1 MKSTVGRRPGSLSLA
16 PAPSR
21 RRRQRR
27 WWRQSGWDGKGSA
40 IGCTSATPSRKTL
53 VHLQTGIGLES
64 EENRIELISSNTKDK
79 CLGAG
84 LSGLRVGVLY
94 SQNAAALAALQKLND
109 LCQVSSQTQ
118 ASVRDMLDDEPW
130 LQHFEATTR
139 QAPRRFCRRLLC
151 FFWLPGANLFQ

>member
-1 MKSTVGRRPGSLSLA
+1 M
-16 PAPSR
+16 
-21 RRRQRR
+21 QRINP
-27 WWRQSGWDGKGSA
+27 
-40 IGCTSATPSRKTL
+40 IG
-53 VHLQTGIGLES
+53 
-64 EENRIELISSNTKDK
+64 
-79 CLGAG
+79 LGAG

-118 ASVRDMLDDEPW
+118 ASVRDMLDDEQW

-151 FFWLPGANLFQ
+151 FSWLPGAKCSQ

>member
-1 MKSTVGRRPGSLSLA
+1 M
-16 PAPSR
+16 
-21 RRRQRR
+21 
-27 WWRQSGWDGKGSA
+27 
-40 IGCTSATPSRKTL
+40 
-53 VHLQTGIGLES
+53 
-64 EENRIELISSNTKDK
+64 
-79 CLGAG
+79 GAG

-139 QAPRRFCRRLLC
+139 QAPRRFCRRLLW
-151 FFWLPGANLFQ
+151 FFWLPGAKCFNIVGKRPKSSG